1 MWAYTDEEIDYLSST
16 RSSES
21 GSGAGGRVVPGAAS
35 MLRTAGTDAK
45 PSPSTTPH
53 PDDAEGNED
62 ASADIAAARSGRD
75 AGTLR
80 VAHPSRFS
88 WALLHGAAKQLL
100 ARLDPAVARLNTA
113 LVIVAAFLAY
123 VDIVVYFALK
133 AWALDV
139 DWAALLR
146 ACGST

>member
-16 RSSES
+16 RADTKSALS
-21 GSGAGGRVVPGAAS
+21 A
-35 MLRTAGTDAK
+35 
-45 PSPSTTPH
+45 TPH
-53 PDDAEGNED
+53 PDNAEGSED
-62 ASADIAAARSGRD
+62 ASAAVARDGSD
-75 AGTLR
+75 ARALR
-80 VAHPSRFS
+80 AAHPSRVS
-88 WALLHGAAKQLL
+88 WAQIHGAAKQLL